1 MYSRPREINM
11 NSARKPKG
19 VEKVLALVPNIFGY
33 SGDAVNERQL
43 LKSLCKGRRCLV
55 ISLLG
60 ITKLP
65 RLRKC
70 LNELYEEG
78 WPKDALLIPLPTIFL
93 YDFFTLIILMTSILV
108 TPILWV
114 LDRLIRFDL
123 IYIRYSPLALGPLSV
138 KSLSRKA
145 CVKLPAIAED
155 EVTKGKRIAS
165 LVHTLTDRFALAKA
179 RAVCVPT
186 PILLKKIVTRRG
198 LLPRRIV
205 VTPPGV
211 SEQKIRAV
219 KGTLIY
225 GSKGGYTIGFV
236 GLLVWWQGADVLVK
250 AVAKLKDML
259 DKPVTLLIVGD
270 GFERRRIEKLCRELR
285 VNCRIT
291 GFVKHEEAL
300 RHLMRFDVLVVPSVR
315 ISTTEA
321 NVPIKVIEAWA
332 LGVPVITTKHE
343 VYEYIGLKDGEDIV
357 YCDPDPNDLANKILA
372 VLKNEEL
379 RKRLS
384 ERGSLLAR
392 NFYYDDI
399 VFRLLET
406 FTGVYD

>member
-1 MYSRPREINM
+1 
-11 NSARKPKG
+11 
-19 VEKVLALVPNIFGY
+19 
-33 SGDAVNERQL
+33 
-43 LKSLCKGRRCLV
+43 
-55 ISLLG
+55 
-60 ITKLP
+60 
-65 RLRKC
+65 
-70 LNELYEEG
+70 
-78 WPKDALLIPLPTIFL
+78 
-93 YDFFTLIILMTSILV
+93 
-108 TPILWV
+108 
-114 LDRLIRFDL
+114 
-123 IYIRYSPLALGPLSV
+123 
-138 KSLSRKA
+138 
-145 CVKLPAIAED
+145 
-155 EVTKGKRIAS
+155 
-165 LVHTLTDRFALAKA
+165 
-179 RAVCVPT
+179 VPT

-205 VTPPGV
+205 VTPPGI

-219 KGTLIY
+219 KGTLIS

-270 GFERRRIEKLCRELR
+270 GSERRRIEKLCRELR

-384 ERGSLLAR
+384 ERGSLLAK